1 MRARE
6 EEMGKPRMLVTGA
19 DGMVGSYA
27 AHVFTDYEVLLTDV
41 ADGFRELDVRDPEAV
56 MKTLLDIQPDVVLH
70 LAAATDVDRCE
81 QEPDWAYH
89 TNAIGT
95 QNVALACQ
103 ATEATLVYIS
113 TAGVF
118 GGQKPEAYTEF
129 DTPSP
134 ANVYGHS
141 KLAGEHVV
149 TSLLR
154 HYYIVRAGWMVGGGV
169 RDKKFVGK
177 IARLIAEGQNPIRVV
192 NDKFGTPTYAKD
204 LLHGI
209 KTLIGTNYYGLYH
222 MANRGYCSRYDI
234 ALVLR
239 DLVGRPD
246 ILVEPVPS
254 AQFPLPAPRA
264 RSEAMRNLKLALL
277 GLDSMPRWQDAL
289 REYVEG
295 ELLAALGR
303 ERRG

>member
-1 MRARE
+1 MT
-6 EEMGKPRMLVTGA
+6 KLRMLVTGA
-19 DGMVGSYA
+19 GGMVGSYA
-27 AHVFTDYEVLLTDV
+27 ARAFTDCDLLLNDV
-41 ADGFRELDVRDPEAV
+41 TDGFRELDVRDPEGV
-56 MKTLLDIQPDVVLH
+56 MKAVIDVRPDVVLH

-81 QEPDWAYH
+81 QEPDWAFH

-103 ATEATLVYIS
+103 ATETTLVYIS

-118 GGQKPEAYTEF
+118 GGEKPEAYTEF
-129 DTPSP
+129 DAPSP

-141 KLAGEHVV
+141 KLAGERIV

-154 HYYIVRAGWMVGGGV
+154 RYYIVRAGWMIGGGV

-177 IARLIAEGQNPIRVV
+177 IARLIAEGRSRLRVV

-204 LLHGI
+204 LLCGI

-222 MANRGYCSRYDI
+222 MVNSGYCSRYDV

-239 DLVGRPD
+239 DLVGRPE
-246 ILVEPVPS
+246 ILIEPVSS

-264 RSEAMRNLKLALL
+264 RSEAMRNLKLELL
-277 GLDSMPRWQDAL
+277 GLDSMPPWQDAL
-289 REYVEG
+289 RGYVEG
-295 ELLAALGR
+295 ELLAALDLR
-303 ERRG
+303 KRG